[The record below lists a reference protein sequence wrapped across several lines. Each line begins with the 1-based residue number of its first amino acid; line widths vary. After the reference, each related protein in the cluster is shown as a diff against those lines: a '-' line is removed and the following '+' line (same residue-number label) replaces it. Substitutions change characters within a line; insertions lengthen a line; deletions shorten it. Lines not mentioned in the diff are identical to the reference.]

1 MIRIFLIGITE
12 VGLWF
17 AVFFQQLLQDAP
29 KLDVVE
35 KYGPL
40 SIAALAILV
49 MFYVVKMQNDNAKA
63 RDRQIA
69 ERDEAQTEAL
79 NKISETMVIIKT
91 MIEQR
96 LSR

>member
-1 MIRIFLIGITE
+1 MIRLVLILIAE

-17 AVFFQQLLQDAP
+17 AVFFQQLLQEPP

-40 SIAALAILV
+40 SIAALAIMV

-63 RDRQIA
+63 RDKQIA
-69 ERDEAQTEAL
+69 ERDEAQTEAM
-79 NKISETMVIIKT
+79 NTMSRSMVEIKTIISE
-91 MIEQR
+91 R
-96 LSR
+96 LPR